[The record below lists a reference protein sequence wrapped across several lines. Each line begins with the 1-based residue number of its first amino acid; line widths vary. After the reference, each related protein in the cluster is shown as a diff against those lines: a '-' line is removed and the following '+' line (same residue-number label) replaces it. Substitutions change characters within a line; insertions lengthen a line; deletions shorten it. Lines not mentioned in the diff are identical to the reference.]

1 LLEIGFLL
9 GGLWSMGSDCKR
21 APKAAAFARCLLGEA
36 FITGMTGNNERFA
49 LRINAQGALHV

>member
-1 LLEIGFLL
+1 
-9 GGLWSMGSDCKR
+9 MGSDCKR